1 MKVVEMAFHISDQ
14 FLFIQK
20 KEQVDSEPEDDNNRN
35 TGKLATTT
43 PSLCA
48 QATAAEEEAG
58 DEYLQEVR
66 QDGMSDILD
75 CSRAVWLAANA
86 TMAKQ
91 DNETPFHA
99 KEQELDTLGGMY
111 STRRRREESLEDE
124 DPELLVVLDDFLT
137 TLEET
142 VNETIKE
149 PIVWWPPQI
158 QNRVTRQ

>member
-1 MKVVEMAFHISDQ
+1 M
-14 FLFIQK
+14 
-20 KEQVDSEPEDDNNRN
+20 
-35 TGKLATTT
+35 
-43 PSLCA
+43 
-48 QATAAEEEAG
+48 AAEEEAE

-75 CSRAVWLAANA
+75 CSQAVWLAANA